1 MLFLYVVLL
10 LSCAVLLV
18 AGVLEQRRHYA
29 ALAQIPTRVL
39 VNGIRGKSSITR
51 LCAGALRGGG
61 LVTVAKTTGTAARFI
76 HPDATEEPV
85 YRKFGIANVVEQ
97 IGIVRRAAAYRP
109 HALVIECMAVMPA
122 LQEVNQEKLIRSTIG
137 VLCNVRED
145 HLAEM
150 GPTLDDVAR
159 SLSRSMP
166 FDGVC
171 VTAEQERLHILEEEA
186 DKRRCRLIAVDPES
200 VTDEELREFSWF
212 TFKENVAIA
221 LAVAELLGVDR
232 ATALRGMREAP
243 PDPGVLS
250 VERYRTPD
258 GKRLRFANV
267 FAANDPEST
276 LMNVR
281 QLEELGAI
289 RRPLNLVINC
299 RPDRV
304 ERNGQM
310 GAIVPDLAPETVF
323 LIGHP
328 TKSARDGIP
337 PGSPGR
343 VVDLGGDRRDAQ
355 ELTHALLAELAPDS
369 SLVAVGNIHG
379 QGELLLDHL
388 GKLPPD
394 HADEPLPVAHPPEAE
409 PYSWVGPMNGPT
421 SGAHAQGP
429 SSAHADAPADARY
442 ETARNP
448 L

>member
-1 MLFLYVVLL
+1 MLFLYTVFLL
-10 LSCAVLLV
+10 CSLGLLV
-18 AGVLEQRRHYA
+18 AGVVEQRRHFEN
-29 ALAQIPTRVL
+29 LARIPHRVL

-97 IGIVRRAAAYRP
+97 IGIVRRAAAHRP
-109 HALVIECMAVMPA
+109 QALVIECMAVMPA
-122 LQEVNQEKLIRSTIG
+122 LQEVNQTKLIRSTIG

-159 SLSRSMP
+159 SLCRSMP
-166 FDGVC
+166 VGGVC
-171 VTAEQERLHILEEEA
+171 VTAERDRLHILREEA
-186 DKRRCRLIAVDPES
+186 AARRCELIAVDPQS
-200 VTDEELREFSWF
+200 VTDEELRGFGWF

-221 LAVAELLGVDR
+221 IKVAELLGVDR
-232 ATALRGMREAP
+232 RTALRGMWEAP

-250 VERYRTPD
+250 VEKYRTPQ
-258 GKRLRFANV
+258 GARLGFANV

-281 QLEELGAI
+281 QLLGLGAI
-289 RRPLNLVINC
+289 RRPLHVLVNC

-310 GAIVPDLAPETVF
+310 GAIVPDLDPETVF

-337 PGSPGR
+337 GGWPGR
-343 VVDLGGDRRDAQ
+343 VVDLGGDHRDAD
-355 ELTHALLAELAPDS
+355 ELMGAVLAEIGGQDAS
-369 SLVAVGNIHG
+369 IVAVGNIHG
-379 QGELLLDHL
+379 QGERLLERIGRLER
-388 GKLPPD
+388 LP
-394 HADEPLPVAHPPEAE
+394 AAGPPKA
-409 PYSWVGPMNGPT
+409 
-421 SGAHAQGP
+421 AGP
-429 SSAHADAPADARY
+429 SKAAAATDDTAAHGIGG
-442 ETARNP
+442 T